1 MLKTQ
6 ISPTTGKPVSRLC
19 LSVGAESVALVKAIS
34 EIQHI
39 TPEQCF
45 EQAFRPYVLAL
56 VEELSLRPD
65 ADIEA
70 LETIEES
77 VMHMFMA
84 GRKVAA

>member
-1 MLKTQ
+1 MLKTE
-6 ISPTTGKPVSRLC
+6 ISPTTKKPVSRLC

-56 VEELSLRPD
+56 VEELSMRPD
-65 ADIEA
+65 AQVEF
-70 LETIEES
+70 LEEVEDH
-77 VMHMFMA
+77 VNHMLM
-84 GRKVAA
+84 G